1 MGRHHLY
8 TKTVRFY
15 VSTAAE
21 SVNSEPVLL
30 RADAGGIT
38 TLTLNRPAQYNALN
52 ESLLDALHE
61 AIDAIERDESVRVV
75 VLAANGKAFCSG
87 HDFKEMKANRSD
99 DYFLTLFNRSS
110 DLMLR
115 LLGLA
120 QPVIARVQGIATANG
135 CNLVATCDLAVA
147 AADVKL
153 AVSGVNYGLFCS
165 TPSVGLA
172 RNVSRKRAFEM
183 LVTGEFIDAETAKE
197 YGLVNRVVPAADL
210 DAEIAAICRTI
221 LSKSPVAI
229 ATGKR
234 MFYAQVEKS
243 VKDAYAFASE
253 VMARNMMSEDAA
265 EGVDAFLEKRP
276 PVWRGE

>member
-1 MGRHHLY
+1 M
-8 TKTVRFY
+8 
-15 VSTAAE
+15 STAAKSLDTE
-21 SVNSEPVLL
+21 SLLL
-30 RADAGGIT
+30 RADAGGVT

-52 ESLLDALHE
+52 EALLDALHE
-61 AIDAIERDESVRVV
+61 AVDAIERDESVRVV

-99 DYFLTLFNRSS
+99 DYYLTMFNRSS
-110 DLMLR
+110 ELMLR
-115 LLGLA
+115 LLELP

-135 CNLVATCDLAVA
+135 CNLVATSDLAVA
-147 AADVKL
+147 AGDAKF

-183 LVTGEFIDAETAKE
+183 LFTGEFIDAETAKD
-197 YGLVNRVVPAADL
+197 YGLVNRVVPAASL
-210 DAEIAAICRTI
+210 DAEIASICRLI

-234 MFYAQVEKS
+234 MFYTQVEKS

-265 EGVDAFLEKRP
+265 EGVDAFIEKRA
-276 PVWRGE
+276 PVWKGK